1 MARFITV
8 AAGINAV
15 QGGDFKELRFV
26 DTNPG
31 SEALFK
37 AMGFEKTPGET
48 DELGYEFVR
57 MRVEPKVDPHLQIRN
72 DKPDFTNIPKV

>member
-1 MARFITV
+1 
-8 AAGINAV
+8 
-15 QGGDFKELRFV
+15 
-26 DTNPG
+26 
-31 SEALFK
+31 
-37 AMGFEKTPGET
+37 MGFEKTPGET